1 MKALLINGSPRKG
14 GVTKRALHEVR
25 DVLAEEGFDCEI
37 YDIEPGIEG
46 CMACGF
52 CKREGFCAINDSV
65 NRLAKSFE
73 EADALIVGSPVYYAS
88 PNGALIS
95 LLDRLFHSALFDK
108 RMKVGAAVVAAR
120 RGGLTASFDV
130 INKYFSISGMPIATS
145 SYWNQIHG
153 RSAAEAEADKEGLAT
168 MRELGRNVAFL
179 VKSIRL
185 GKDNLGLPKREEKIF
200 TNFVRQE

>member
-1 MKALLINGSPRKG
+1 MMTTA
-14 GVTKRALHEVR
+14 
-25 DVLAEEGFDCEI
+25 F
-37 YDIEPGIEG
+37 
-46 CMACGF
+46 
-52 CKREGFCAINDSV
+52 
-65 NRLAKSFE
+65 
-73 EADALIVGSPVYYAS
+73 
-88 PNGALIS
+88 GA
-95 LLDRLFHSALFDK
+95 
-108 RMKVGAAVVAAR
+108 
-120 RGGLTASFDV
+120 
-130 INKYFSISGMPIATS
+130 YFSISGMPIATS